1 MVFGDSMRLKGRF
14 KKKLGLMIG
23 AIGLGLLLAVF
34 MPFWVW
40 IIIAGAVLI
49 YIGWTLAEYK

>member
-1 MVFGDSMRLKGRF
+1 MRLKGRF
-14 KKKLGLMIG
+14 KKKLGLIIG